1 MMTGAYDDVAQLLMR
16 EHASGTRYHRLS
28 PETGVTNLE
37 AAYAVQRRYVDL
49 MIPAAGAPAGYK
61 IGLTSARMQKMCN
74 IDSPLAGVVLASRV
88 LQSGVA
94 LQIGRYGRLGLEF
107 EVGVRLGR
115 DLPPQRTPFTM
126 EEIAKAVD
134 GICAGVEIVD
144 DRNADYAV
152 LEALSLIADNAWN
165 AGVVLGDFTSSCGD
179 LEAACGIMQVN
190 GQEADRGHGCDVLG
204 HPFVPLTWLANHLAA
219 SGGGLKAGDIVMT
232 GSVIPTRFPK
242 EACSYRFDLSGVGS
256 VELAVMA

>member
-1 MMTGAYDDVAQLLMR
+1 MTAAYDDTAQLLMR
-16 EHASGTRYHRLS
+16 EHADGIRYHRLP
-28 PETGVTNLE
+28 PETGVTNLD

-49 MIPAAGAPAGYK
+49 MIPAAGKPAGYK

-88 LQSGVA
+88 MRSGVA

-115 DLPPQRTPFTM
+115 DLPPRATPFAM
-126 EEIAKAVD
+126 DEVALAVD
-134 GICAGVEIVD
+134 GVCAGVEVVD

-165 AGVVLGDFTSSCGD
+165 AGIVVGELASSWGD
-179 LEAACGIMQVN
+179 LESALGVMRLN
-190 GQEADRGHGCDVLG
+190 GLEADRGYGRDALG

-219 SGGGLKAGDIVMT
+219 AGSGLKAGDIVMT
-232 GSVIPTRFPK
+232 GSIVPTRFPK
-242 EACSYRFDLSGVGS
+242 EAGTYHFDLSGVGS
-256 VELAVMA
+256 VELSVMV

>member
-1 MMTGAYDDVAQLLMR
+1 MMTATYDRVAQLLMR
-16 EHASGTRYHRLS
+16 EHADGVQYHRLP

-49 MIPAAGAPAGYK
+49 MIPAAGKPAGYK

-88 LQSGVA
+88 MQSGVA

-115 DLPPQRTPFTM
+115 DLPPRQTPFTM
-126 EEIAKAVD
+126 EEVVAAVD
-134 GICAGVEIVD
+134 GVCAGVEVVD
-144 DRNADYAV
+144 DRNADYKV

-165 AGVVLGDFTSSCGD
+165 AGVVLGPFAKSWGD
-179 LEAACGIMQVN
+179 LENACGIMRLN
-190 GQEADRGHGCDVLG
+190 GEEADRGYGRDALG

-219 SGGGLKAGDIVMT
+219 SGSGLKAGDIVMT
-232 GSVIPTRFPK
+232 GSIVPTRFPK
-242 EACSYRFDLSGVGS
+242 EAGTYRFDLSGVGS
-256 VELAVMA
+256 VELSVAV